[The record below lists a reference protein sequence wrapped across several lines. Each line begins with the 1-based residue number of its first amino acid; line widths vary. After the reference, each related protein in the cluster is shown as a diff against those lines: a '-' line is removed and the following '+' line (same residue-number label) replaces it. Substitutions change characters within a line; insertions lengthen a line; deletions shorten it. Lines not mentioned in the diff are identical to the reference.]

1 MFNTFKILGM
11 KKLVL
16 IYITFIFALGATL
29 IINGC
34 APSEMIV
41 GKSGAQLWGENCLR
55 CHNAPDPSDYS
66 DDQWEV
72 VGAHMKV
79 RVNSLSENEITKI
92 VDFLKSAN

>member
-1 MFNTFKILGM
+1 M
-11 KKLVL
+11 KKSIL
-16 IYITFIFALGATL
+16 IYIAISFAICSILM
-29 IINGC
+29 INAC
-34 APSEMIV
+34 SPTEMIA

-55 CHNAPDPSDYS
+55 CHNAPNPSDYS

-79 RVNSLSENEITKI
+79 RVNSLSDIEITKI